1 MVLGSTLPL
10 VLLGALSTPAFV
22 SAQDYVIQKIDIP
35 DGASIVSGSN
45 FLSFVNATVSSS
57 FDFAV
62 NPIFSLLL
70 GLSYR
75 RYDFLEP

>member
-1 MVLGSTLPL
+1 M
-10 VLLGALSTPAFV
+10 
-22 SAQDYVIQKIDIP
+22 IQKIDIP